1 MPYIY
6 SDTFGVAS
14 TFVILF
20 LKVMCVIIEVRID
33 QLSWKCLDLEIVY
46 QPKNNNLDYTA
57 ENSL

>member
-14 TFVILF
+14 TFVISF
-20 LKVMCVIIEVRID
+20 LKVMSVIIEVRID

-46 QPKNNNLDYTA
+46 QLKK
-57 ENSL
+57 